1 MGVRFGSRREQERLL
16 KRLGIR
22 LEEIQGV
29 RSVVIETDSERI
41 VFDSPT
47 VTKMVGGPQAIYQVF
62 GEPVVEKKEKEKE
75 EYVPQEEDILL
86 VAKQTGRSVEDAR
99 KALITTEG
107 DIAQAIVLLQSSR

>member
-1 MGVRFGSRREQERLL
+1 MGLRFGSKREQERLL

-22 LEEIQGV
+22 LEEVQGV

-41 VFDSPT
+41 VFDSPA
-47 VTKMVGGPQAIYQVF
+47 VTKMISGGQEIYQVI
-62 GEPVVEKKEKEKE
+62 GEPMVEKKEKE
-75 EYVPQEEDILL
+75 EYVPLEEDVLL

-107 DIAQAIVLLQSSR
+107 DIAQAIVLLQSGR

>member
-41 VFDSPT
+41 FFDSPA
-47 VTKMVGGPQAIYQVF
+47 VTKMVGGPQEIYQVF
-62 GEPVVEKKEKEKE
+62 GEPVVEKKERE
-75 EYVPQEEDILL
+75 EYVPQEEDVLL

-107 DIAQAIVLLQSSR
+107 DIAQAIVLLQSTPS